1 MARTVFH
8 GSPARQTEQG
18 RSSLFIVHCSLF
30 TVRGSQLGAAATRGY
45 PLTVNCELRTV
56 NPQLLVAQRRSLCN
70 VVGPMEAP
78 RFQLSLL
85 PDVLAVCRLES
96 SEPIPE
102 WATRIGFFSV
112 SRTTDQLSIVCANSE
127 VSDNVRASRGW
138 RAIKIEGPL
147 DLDLVGI
154 LVSVAVPLAHAGIG
168 ILPIGTF
175 DTDYILV
182 RDRQL
187 PQAIKALRT
196 TGFHIVD

>member
-8 GSPARQTEQG
+8 GSPARQTEQVLSSRFAV
-18 RSSLFIVHCSLF
+18 RSS
-30 TVRGSQLGAAATRGY
+30 RLGASAIG
-45 PLTVNCELRTV
+45 PLPTGNCERRTV
-56 NPQLLVAQRRSLCN
+56 NRELLVAQSRSLCN

-78 RFQLSLL
+78 RLQLSLL
-85 PDVLAVCRLES
+85 PDVLAVCRLEPS
-96 SEPIPE
+96 DPIPD
-102 WATRIGFFSV
+102 WATRTGFFSV

-127 VSDNVRASRGW
+127 VGDDVRASRGW

-187 PQAIKALRT
+187 PQAIKALRS

>member
-8 GSPARQTEQG
+8 DSLSRQTPGCTRYTGETSFRTPAPSRLIRSPALPTANRE
-18 RSSLFIVHCSLF
+18 
-30 TVRGSQLGAAATRGY
+30 
-45 PLTVNCELRTV
+45 
-56 NPQLLVAQRRSLCN
+56 LLVARSRSLCN
-70 VVGPMEAP
+70 VVSPMEAP
-78 RFQLSLL
+78 RLQLSLL
-85 PDVLAVCRLES
+85 PDVLAVCRLEPS
-96 SEPIPE
+96 DRIPE
-102 WATRIGFFSV
+102 WATRTGFFSV

-127 VSDNVRASRGW
+127 VGDEVRASRGW

-182 RDRQL
+182 RDQQL
-187 PQAIKALRT
+187 AQAIKALRA

>member
-8 GSPARQTEQG
+8 GSPARQTEQVLSSRFAV
-18 RSSLFIVHCSLF
+18 RSS
-30 TVRGSQLGAAATRGY
+30 RLGASAIG
-45 PLTVNCELRTV
+45 PLPTGNCERRTV
-56 NPQLLVAQRRSLCN
+56 NRELLVAQSRSLCN

-78 RFQLSLL
+78 RLQLSLL
-85 PDVLAVCRLES
+85 PDVLAVCRLEPS
-96 SEPIPE
+96 DPIPD
-102 WATRIGFFSV
+102 WATRTGFFSV
-112 SRTTDQLSIVCANSE
+112 SRTRDQLSIVCANSE
-127 VSDNVRASRGW
+127 VGDDVRASRGW